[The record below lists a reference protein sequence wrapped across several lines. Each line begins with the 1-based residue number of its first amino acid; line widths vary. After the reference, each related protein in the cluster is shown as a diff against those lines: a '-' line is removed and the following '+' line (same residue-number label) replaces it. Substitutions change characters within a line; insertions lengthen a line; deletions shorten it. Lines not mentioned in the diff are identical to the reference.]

1 MTYAETIDYLFSRL
15 PLFSRIG
22 AAAIRK
28 DLTNTLALC
37 NSLGDP
43 QTKFRSIHIAGTN
56 GKGSVSHML
65 AAIIQQAGYKTG
77 LYTSP
82 HLKDFRERI
91 RINGVMIGEQEV
103 IRFTED
109 HRAFIE
115 SQGPSFF
122 EITVGMAFNWFARE
136 KVDIAIIEAGLGG
149 RLDSTNVI
157 LPELAVITNIG
168 WDHMDMLGNELPI
181 IAAEKAGIIKQSV
194 PVIIGEYDKESFPV
208 FEQKAKEKN
217 ASITVASKKRSANN
231 WHWEKHELVIEVEDE
246 NKTDHA
252 IYRLDLTGIY
262 QRKNLLTVLET
273 CSQLINLGWKIDEN
287 AVHSALRQVK
297 KLTGLHGRWEQI
309 HSSPAVFLDVAHNI
323 DGIAQLIQQ
332 IEVTTHNNLHIII
345 GMVRDKEI
353 EKILELLPKTARYY
367 FTKAQIPRAYPEQDL
382 FMKAGKAG
390 LNGAHFPN
398 VNAALLDA
406 LSHAKPDD
414 LVVICGSV
422 YLVAEVNKLSPSFS
436 KA

>member
-1 MTYAETIDYLFSRL
+1 
-15 PLFSRIG
+15 
-22 AAAIRK
+22 
-28 DLTNTLALC
+28 
-37 NSLGDP
+37 
-43 QTKFRSIHIAGTN
+43 
-56 GKGSVSHML
+56 ML
-65 AAIIQQAGYKTG
+65 AAVLQQSGYKTG

-91 RINGVMIGEQEV
+91 RINGEMISEEVV

-109 HRAFIE
+109 HRTFIE
-115 SQGPSFF
+115 SRGPSFF
-122 EITVGMAFNWFARE
+122 EITVGMAFDWFARE
-136 KVDIAIIEAGLGG
+136 NVDIAVIEAGLGG

-157 LPELAVITNIG
+157 LPELSVITNIG
-168 WDHMDMLGNELPI
+168 WDHMDMLGNKLSA

-194 PVIIGEYDKESFPV
+194 PVVIGEYDKESFPV
-208 FEQKAKEKN
+208 FEKKAKEKN
-217 ASITVASKKRSANN
+217 ASLTVASKKRSANN
-231 WHWEKHELVIEVEDE
+231 WRWEKHELVVEVEDE
-246 NKTDHA
+246 TKTDHA
-252 IYRLDLTGIY
+252 IYKLDLTGIY

-273 CSQLINLGWKIDEN
+273 CTQLINLGWKIEE
-287 AVHSALRQVK
+287 ATIHSALRQVK

-309 HSSPAVFLDVAHNI
+309 NAAPAVFLDVAHNI
-323 DGIAQLIQQ
+323 DGISQLLQQ
-332 IEVTTHNNLHIII
+332 IEVTAHNNLHIII

-353 EKILELLPKTARYY
+353 DKILALLPQTARYY

-382 FMKAGKAG
+382 FRKAEKAG

-422 YLVAEVNKLSPSFS
+422 YLVAEVNRLSPSFS

>member
-1 MTYAETIDYLFSRL
+1 
-15 PLFSRIG
+15 
-22 AAAIRK
+22 
-28 DLTNTLALC
+28 
-37 NSLGDP
+37 
-43 QTKFRSIHIAGTN
+43 
-56 GKGSVSHML
+56 ML
-65 AAIIQQAGYKTG
+65 AAVLQQSGYKTG

-91 RINGVMIGEQEV
+91 RINGEMISEEVV

-109 HRAFIE
+109 HRTFIE
-115 SQGPSFF
+115 SRGPSFF
-122 EITVGMAFNWFARE
+122 EITVGMAFDWFARE
-136 KVDIAIIEAGLGG
+136 NVDIAVIEAGLGG

-157 LPELAVITNIG
+157 LPELSVITNIG
-168 WDHMDMLGNELPI
+168 WDHMDMLGNKLSA

-194 PVIIGEYDKESFPV
+194 PVVIGEYDKESFPV
-208 FEQKAKEKN
+208 FEKKAKEKN
-217 ASITVASKKRSANN
+217 ASLTVASKKRRANN
-231 WHWEKHELVIEVEDE
+231 WRWEKHELVVEVEDE
-246 NKTDHA
+246 TKTDHA
-252 IYRLDLTGIY
+252 IYKLDLTGIY
-262 QRKNLLTVLET
+262 QRKNLLTVLESCT
-273 CSQLINLGWKIDEN
+273 QLINLGWKIEE
-287 AVHSALRQVK
+287 ATIHSALRQVK

-309 HSSPAVFLDVAHNI
+309 NAAPAVFLDVAHNI
-323 DGIAQLIQQ
+323 DGISQLLQQ
-332 IEVTTHNNLHIII
+332 IEVTAHNNLHIII

-353 EKILELLPKTARYY
+353 DKILALLPQTARYY

-382 FMKAGKAG
+382 FRKAEKAG

-422 YLVAEVNKLSPSFS
+422 YLVAEVNRLSPSFS